1 MKIGVLTLPLQAN
14 YGGLLQ
20 AYALQTV
27 LEKMG
32 HDVKVI
38 VKSRYRRISIW
49 NKAILYPS
57 RLFRRFLLNQN
68 VSIREEV
75 AFNHMLDKLKNRQK
89 YTDVFVGKYIHTLQ
103 IESFS
108 EIKKGD
114 FYAFV
119 VGSDQI
125 WRTKYA
131 ESMMQSTKDAYL
143 YFARNWKGIKRVAY
157 AASFGT
163 DEWEYSKKNTATCSQ
178 LIKLFDAVSVREE
191 SGVALCKQFLNY
203 DDAVFMIDPSMLL
216 DKDDYICLADEV
228 SCEHFNGGIFSYFLD
243 NDEKTQNI
251 ERYTEKEYN
260 RMAFRLKENEHKDP
274 FAPIKPVE
282 MWFRAFQD
290 AEVVITDS
298 FHACAF
304 SIIFNKPFWV
314 MGNESRGLARFSSL
328 LRLFGL
334 EDRLIKDVHDIKPSA
349 MIDWISVNKKRQYLV
364 EKSLSFLGENLK

>member
-1 MKIGVLTLPLQAN
+1 MKIGILTLPLQAN

-20 AYALQTV
+20 AYALQTI
-27 LEKMG
+27 LEKNG

-38 VKSRYRRISIW
+38 VKSRYRRVPVW
-49 NKAILYPS
+49 KKLFLYPS
-57 RLFRRFLLNQN
+57 RLVRKFIFRQN
-68 VSIREEV
+68 VSIREETS
-75 AFNHMLDKLKNRQK
+75 FNNLLDRLKCRQQ
-89 YTDVFVGKYIHTLQ
+89 YTDVFVGKYIHTLP
-103 IESFS
+103 IERFS

-114 FYAFV
+114 FDAFV

-125 WRTKYA
+125 WRTKYT

-143 YFARNWKGIKRVAY
+143 CFARNWDGIKRVAY

-163 DEWEYSKKNTATCSQ
+163 DEWEYSKKNTAICSQ

-191 SGVALCKQFLNY
+191 SGVVLCKQYLHYN
-203 DDAVFMIDPSMLL
+203 DAVSMIDPSMLL
-216 DKDDYICLADEV
+216 DRDDYIHLADEV

-260 RMAFRLKENEHKDP
+260 RIVYRLKENEHKDP
-274 FAPIKPVE
+274 FSPLKPVE

-314 MGNESRGLARFSSL
+314 IGNETRGLARFSSL

-334 EDRLIKDVHDIKPSA
+334 EDRLIKEFHDIKPSA